1 MEITFTDIELYVFFY
16 LCFQRKSRFQWRR
29 KQKAVIVEEEQGC
42 IDIDNIGN
50 LEDSLRLVFIDEEC
64 GNPRVVDWWWRAY

>member
-29 KQKAVIVEEEQGC
+29 KQKAVIVEEDLDD
-42 IDIDNIGN
+42 IDIDDIRN
-50 LEDSLRLVFIDEEC
+50 LDNLLGLVFIDEEC